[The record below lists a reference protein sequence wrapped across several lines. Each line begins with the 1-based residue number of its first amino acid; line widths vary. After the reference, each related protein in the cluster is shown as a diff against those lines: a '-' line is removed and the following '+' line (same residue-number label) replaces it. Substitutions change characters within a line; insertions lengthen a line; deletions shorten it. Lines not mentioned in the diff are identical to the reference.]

1 MIMNITERTIVD
13 MLVNE
18 FWRLG
23 YFTLSRRFGTYLPE
37 PADIGRFKVD
47 IVGRQKDKYA
57 IGIILNKEDFNEK
70 NLKEKLIY
78 LSSRHTRF
86 SNKPVML
93 LVGVPEDFFKRAKE
107 ILSQID
113 INDVRKNIRIVKI
126 SENKNSE
133 NAKHKE
139 VGPVLFS

>member
-1 MIMNITERTIVD
+1 MNTTDRIIVD

-37 PADIGRFKVD
+37 PADVGRFKVD

-57 IGIILNKEDFNEK
+57 IGIILNKDDFDNE
-70 NLKEKLIY
+70 NLKDKLIY

-93 LVGVPEDFFKRAKE
+93 LVGVPENYFKQAKDIINLINNDE
-107 ILSQID
+107 I
-113 INDVRKNIRIVKI
+113 RKNIKAVRI
-126 SENKNSE
+126 SENKNAAD
-133 NAKHKE
+133 AKRNEK
-139 VGPVLFS
+139 GPILFS

>member
-1 MIMNITERTIVD
+1 MNTQERTIVD

-37 PADIGRFKVD
+37 PADVGRFKVD

-57 IGIILNKEDFNEK
+57 IGIILNEVDFNDR

-93 LVGVPEDFFKRAKE
+93 LVGVPENYFKQAKE
-107 ILSQID
+107 ILNQI
-113 INDVRKNIRIVKI
+113 NNENLRKNIKVVRI

-133 NAKHKE
+133 EIKRKE
-139 VGPVLFS
+139 TGHVLFS

>member
-1 MIMNITERTIVD
+1 MNTIERTTVD

-37 PADIGRFKVD
+37 PADVGRFKVD

-57 IGIILNKEDFNEK
+57 IGIILNKEDFNEN

-93 LVGVPEDFFKRAKE
+93 MVGVPENYFKQAKE
-107 ILSQID
+107 IVNQIS
-113 INDVRKNIRIVKI
+113 NEFVRKNIKVVKI

-133 NAKHKE
+133 NEKHKE